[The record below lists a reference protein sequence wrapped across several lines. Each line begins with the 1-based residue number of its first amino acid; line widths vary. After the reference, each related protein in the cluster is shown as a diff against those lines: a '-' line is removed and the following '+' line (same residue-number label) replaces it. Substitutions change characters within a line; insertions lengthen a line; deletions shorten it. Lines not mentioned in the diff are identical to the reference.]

1 MDVTLGGDDVAAG
14 RGHLEEDG
22 VEPGQEAQPGELR
35 GGGRGGSVF
44 WISIAEAQQ
53 GGPEPI
59 LSLPDVI
66 VLGGEVS
73 PALTVQDQSH
83 RNILAVDLHLD
94 DVAAPGQPDVLLPE
108 LNTEGGCGQVAVLV
122 QHCDDVVAA
131 CREQTD
137 YQSPV
142 ESSDLSRNCY
152 PPGWGWAPPAPPAEP
167 GCTLFS
173 L

>member
-14 RGHLEEDG
+14 RGDLEEDG

-44 WISIAEAQQ
+44 WISIPEAQQ
-53 GGPEPI
+53 GGPEPV

-66 VLGGEVS
+66 VLGGEVG
-73 PALTVQDQSH
+73 PALTVQDQPH

-94 DVAAPGQPDVLLPE
+94 DVATPGQPDVLLPE
-108 LNTEGGCGQVAVLV
+108 LNTEGGGGQVAVLV

-137 YQSPV
+137 YQSGG
-142 ESSDLSRNCY
+142 D
-152 PPGWGWAPPAPPAEP
+152 G
-167 GCTLFS
+167 
-173 L
+173 